1 MKSNIDEKLI
11 INVGNAKIGGGHFA
25 YIAGPCAV
33 ESEDS
38 LFSVASAVKKAG
50 ATILRGG
57 AYKPRTSPRDFQ
69 GLGAEGLKILV
80 KVAKAVGL
88 PTVSE
93 IVDPRDIDLF
103 ADVDMLQIG
112 AKNMQNFSLLKEVGK
127 TNKPV
132 LLKRGF
138 CNTLDE
144 LLLSAEYI
152 TDAGNERVVLC
163 ERGIRTFE
171 SANRFTLDLGG
182 ALRLKELTRFP
193 VIIDP
198 SHASGRAELV
208 EPLSLASAA
217 IGADGVEVETHCKPQ
232 DALCDGAQAIQ
243 PETFAEIVKK
253 SEKIRRIVK

>member
-11 INVGNAKIGGGHFA
+11 INVGDAKIGGGHFA

-38 LFSVASAVKKAG
+38 LFSVASAIKKAG

-57 AYKPRTSPRDFQ
+57 AYKPRTSPKDFQ

-112 AKNMQNFSLLKEVGK
+112 AKNMQNFALLKEVGK

-138 CNTLDE
+138 CNTL
-144 LLLSAEYI
+144 
-152 TDAGNERVVLC
+152 
-163 ERGIRTFE
+163 
-171 SANRFTLDLGG
+171 
-182 ALRLKELTRFP
+182 
-193 VIIDP
+193 
-198 SHASGRAELV
+198 
-208 EPLSLASAA
+208 
-217 IGADGVEVETHCKPQ
+217 
-232 DALCDGAQAIQ
+232 
-243 PETFAEIVKK
+243 
-253 SEKIRRIVK
+253 

>member
-1 MKSNIDEKLI
+1 
-11 INVGNAKIGGGHFA
+11 
-25 YIAGPCAV
+25 
-33 ESEDS
+33 
-38 LFSVASAVKKAG
+38 
-50 ATILRGG
+50 
-57 AYKPRTSPRDFQ
+57 
-69 GLGAEGLKILV
+69 
-80 KVAKAVGL
+80 
-88 PTVSE
+88 
-93 IVDPRDIDLF
+93 
-103 ADVDMLQIG
+103 MLQIG

>member
-11 INVGNAKIGGGHFA
+11 INVGDAKIGGGYFA

-88 PTVSE
+88 PMVSE
-93 IVDPRDIDLF
+93 IVDPRDLDLF

-144 LLLSAEYI
+144 FLLSAEYI

-171 SANRFTLDLGG
+171 SSNRFTLDLGG

>member
-11 INVGNAKIGGGHFA
+11 INVGDAKIGGGYFA

-88 PTVSE
+88 PMVSE
-93 IVDPRDIDLF
+93 IVDPRDLDLF

-171 SANRFTLDLGG
+171 SSNRFTLDLGG